1 MSRGARIAG
10 AVALWLGALVIG
22 LYFTF
27 NSGSGDP
34 DDVDA
39 GLAAATTAAETTT
52 SAPAVTTP
60 TAAPETT
67 TTALPDTTTT
77 TVPPATTTT
86 TTAAPTGTQLAASLS
101 EGRFSLA
108 GIVPDEATVES
119 LVQAATVV
127 YGDAIDADLSV
138 DPEAAAP
145 PWLAQA
151 PQAITLL
158 PIIGTGMISANAGGV
173 AVSGSSPNA
182 DALTA
187 FETALEATLGVD
199 ADVAAV
205 EITERGFPSFNAR
218 RQGDSLVLSG
228 VLGSRNVK
236 DGIVTAAQSVYGEQ
250 AVDDQLAVDDN
261 LDVPF
266 WSYTMP
272 GVLQLFAPFPD
283 YEITIENGITGGSL
297 NAGANFAVN
306 SAELN
311 DDTLAILPIALG
323 ILTRDPSL
331 GMEIAGHTDS
341 TGDPGYNQ
349 SLSEARAEAAAAWLI
364 DAGVDPGRIRAAGF
378 GESQP
383 IADNDSTTGR
393 ALNRRVEFRFGPL
406 GEILGN

>member
-1 MSRGARIAG
+1 MTRGARVAG

-22 LYFTF
+22 LYFTS
-27 NSGSGDP
+27 NSSSGDP
-34 DDVDA
+34 DDIDA

-60 TAAPETT
+60 TAAAETT
-67 TTALPDTTTT
+67 TTAPPDTTTT
-77 TVPPATTTT
+77 TTPSATTTT
-86 TTAAPTGTQLAASLS
+86 TTPPPTGAQLAASLS

-108 GIVPDEATVES
+108 GTVPDEATLES

-127 YGDAIDADLSV
+127 YGDAFDAELSV
-138 DPEAAAP
+138 DPEAATP
-145 PWLAQA
+145 SWLAQA
-151 PQAITLL
+151 PRAITLL
-158 PIIGTGMISANAGGV
+158 PIIGTGTISADAAGV
-173 AVSGSSPNA
+173 TVTGSSPNEG
-182 DALTA
+182 ALTA
-187 FETALEATLGVD
+187 FETALESTLGVD
-199 ADVAAV
+199 ADVAGV
-205 EITERGFPSFNAR
+205 QITNRGFPSFNAR

-228 VLGSRNVK
+228 VLGSDMVK
-236 DGIVTAAQSVYGEQ
+236 NGIVTAAQAVYGEQ

-306 SAELN
+306 SAELT
-311 DDTLAILPIALG
+311 DDTIAILPIARG

-341 TGDPGYNQ
+341 IGDAGYNQ
-349 SLSEARAEAAAAWLI
+349 SLSEARAEAAASWLI
-364 DAGVDPGRIRAAGF
+364 DAGMDPGRIRAVGF

-383 IADNDSTTGR
+383 IADNDTTAGR